1 FVLNPNFT
9 TSITSA
15 DIQQATT
22 STISNN
28 NNILLSLRHS
38 PPYVYIHQTSPRA
51 VWIQMDIALGSI
63 DVTPSGVQSVVF
75 KTQPYIK
82 IHSGAH
88 FAYPSFEVVFRRYM
102 KQSEDELLENYWCE
116 LVVLEEKEKEKENV
130 TQQQQ
135 QQQQQQKPK
144 PLVSN
149 VWVNTPLVRLVIS
162 GPLASDPTN
171 RTFVASCQITH
182 LEQSLLQ
189 QGGPEFTV
197 KLLITEYSYY
207 NELAHFQVPVS
218 NSLAKSRPVEFNINY
233 MRDGRQVV
241 SQGDG
246 VALPT
251 FDFVYRNEQKYEPY
265 YFACRLEQPFSNWKQ
280 VTSSQ
285 DNYRITSKTFYLVIS
300 HTVVFFLMVFKNN
313 YRY

>member
-1 FVLNPNFT
+1 
-9 TSITSA
+9 
-15 DIQQATT
+15 
-22 STISNN
+22 
-28 NNILLSLRHS
+28 
-38 PPYVYIHQTSPRA
+38 
-51 VWIQMDIALGSI
+51 M
-63 DVTPSGVQSVVF
+63 TPSGVQSVVF

-102 KQSEDELLENYWCE
+102 KHSEDELLENYWCE
-116 LVVLEEKEKEKENV
+116 LVVLEEKEKEKENA
-130 TQQQQ
+130 TQ

-233 MRDGRQVV
+233 IRDGRQVV

-251 FDFVYRNEQKYEPY
+251 FDFIYRTEAHFRPY

-285 DNYRITSKTFYLVIS
+285 VL
-300 HTVVFFLMVFKNN
+300 HL
-313 YRY
+313 